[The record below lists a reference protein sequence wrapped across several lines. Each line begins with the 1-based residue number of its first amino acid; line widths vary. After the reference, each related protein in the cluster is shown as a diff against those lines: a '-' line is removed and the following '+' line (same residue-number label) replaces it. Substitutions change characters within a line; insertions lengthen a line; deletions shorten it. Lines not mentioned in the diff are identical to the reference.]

1 MQKSGRGSGSFE
13 FFFVSFLVLVI
24 WFMAD
29 IGKKNQFSKFVAKSS
44 F

>member
-13 FFFVSFLVLVI
+13 FFGFGNLVYGGY
-24 WFMAD
+24 W
-29 IGKKNQFSKFVAKSS
+29 KKNQFSKFVAKSS